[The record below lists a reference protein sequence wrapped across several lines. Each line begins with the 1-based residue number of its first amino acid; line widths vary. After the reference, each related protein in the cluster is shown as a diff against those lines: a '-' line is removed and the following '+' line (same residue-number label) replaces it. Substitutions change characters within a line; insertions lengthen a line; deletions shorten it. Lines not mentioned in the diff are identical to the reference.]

1 MKTRKILSI
10 VLAVVMIVGV
20 MPLTV
25 SAASGSVTVADGT
38 DTSSYMPTYPYYK
51 YGVCT
56 NY

>member
-1 MKTRKILSI
+1 MKIRKILSI